1 MHWDPQGGGT
11 EIPSPVDNALEQLW
25 KQHVQ
30 ELGIT
35 PTQIHRPPRK
45 RRYWWVSQS
54 RTGQQEVAGGYMWSP
69 KTAAEGNRFF
79 SYEFM
84 KECAPGDI
92 VFSFIDTAISTIGMV
107 TGFCY
112 ESDKPDEFHAAGRAW
127 ITEGWRVPVNFRP
140 TAQAMR
146 PADNMETLGPL
157 LPTKYSPIQTT
168 GRGNQAYL
176 SPVPENLAQAILS
189 LVGETPESV
198 STSVPA
204 TNQADL
210 ADVTREDREQYELQ
224 RIDQDTSITETERTS
239 LRKSRNGQQLFR
251 QRVSEREP
259 CCRVTGIS
267 NDEYR
272 IASHIKP
279 WSHSNNQERLDG
291 NNGLLL
297 APHIDH
303 LFDKGLISF
312 GDDGTLLISPAADI
326 KSLRQMAVPVDES
339 FNAGNF
345 SEQQRVYLEYHRL
358 EVFRRAAS

>member
-35 PTQIHRPPRK
+35 PTRIHRPPRK
-45 RRYWWVSQS
+45 RRYWWVSQN

-92 VFSFIDTAISTIGMV
+92 VFSFIDTAISTIGII

-112 ESDKPDEFHAAGRAW
+112 ESDKPDEFQAAGRAW

-168 GRGNQAYL
+168 RAWQSSLSIPGTREPCTSNFYHWWEKRLRVYPLLCQRLTKLILPMSLVKTVNNTNFNGSIRTRVLQKQSALRLGKVGMASNYSGRESASVNPAAVLRASAMMNTGL
-176 SPVPENLAQAILS
+176 LVTLS
-189 LVGETPESV
+189 LGAIQITKSV
-198 STSVPA
+198 STA
-204 TNQADL
+204 
-210 ADVTREDREQYELQ
+210 
-224 RIDQDTSITETERTS
+224 ITAY
-239 LRKSRNGQQLFR
+239 
-251 QRVSEREP
+251 
-259 CCRVTGIS
+259 C
-267 NDEYR
+267 
-272 IASHIKP
+272 
-279 WSHSNNQERLDG
+279 
-291 NNGLLL
+291 
-297 APHIDH
+297 
-303 LFDKGLISF
+303 
-312 GDDGTLLISPAADI
+312 
-326 KSLRQMAVPVDES
+326 
-339 FNAGNF
+339 
-345 SEQQRVYLEYHRL
+345 
-358 EVFRRAAS
+358 